1 VRFIV
6 AAYERGPTLIAVFCG
21 NFKFHV
27 QGLKRI
33 AMYDADISQPCR
45 NELAMKDLCRICIAL
60 FCGSTLVSAASIA
73 QSAELQTLTIYAA
86 GTLAVPFRQINT
98 LFEKNNANATAQAQ
112 FGGSVMMAKRI
123 TDLHQDADLLAVA
136 DYNVIPKYMFASPAH
151 AVWYAGF
158 ARNAITFVYT
168 DKSKYAGEINAQNWY
183 KILARPGVEIGRSD
197 PDTDPSGYQTVQML
211 SLAEKFYNAP
221 GLAQSVLAN
230 APLTNVRDTETSLI
244 SALQLGQIDYL
255 AIYRSD
261 ALQHHLKFID
271 LPTKINLSDPAEAS
285 FYKDGVA
292 RTKNGDLFGK
302 PIVYAV
308 TMLNGSKNAT
318 LAQKYLALLL
328 GPEGQAVMKANG
340 FGAFSPPYAVHIEA
354 MPAELKKLVEPWP
367 GS

>member
-1 VRFIV
+1 MKFPSRFAIV
-6 AAYERGPTLIAVFCG
+6 
-21 NFKFHV
+21 
-27 QGLKRI
+27 
-33 AMYDADISQPCR
+33 
-45 NELAMKDLCRICIAL
+45 L
-60 FCGSTLVSAASIA
+60 FCCSVLVSTASTA
-73 QSAELQTLTIYAA
+73 PGTEPRPLTVYAA
-86 GTLAVPFRQINT
+86 GTLAVPFRQIDT
-98 LFEKNNANATAQAQ
+98 QFEKNNANVRVQAQ

-136 DYNVIPKYMFASPAH
+136 DYSVIPKYMFASPAH
-151 AVWYAGF
+151 AAWYAGF

-168 DKSKYAGEINAQNWY
+168 DKSKYANEINAQNWY
-183 KILARPGVEIGRSD
+183 KILARPGVEIGRSN

-211 SLAEKFYNAP
+211 NLAEKFYNAP
-221 GLAQSVLAN
+221 GLEQGVLAN
-230 APLTNVRDTETSLI
+230 APLTNMRDTETSLI

-271 LPTKINLSDPAEAS
+271 LPTKINLSDPAEAA
-285 FYKDGVA
+285 FYKRGVA
-292 RTKNGDLFGK
+292 HTKNGDVSGK

-308 TMLNGSKNAT
+308 TMVDGSNNAA
-318 LAQKYLALLL
+318 LAEKYVALLL
-328 GPEGQAVMKANG
+328 GPDGQAVMKNNG

>member
-1 VRFIV
+1 M
-6 AAYERGPTLIAVFCG
+6 
-21 NFKFHV
+21 KFPSRTCV
-27 QGLKRI
+27 
-33 AMYDADISQPCR
+33 
-45 NELAMKDLCRICIAL
+45 AL
-60 FCGSTLVSAASIA
+60 FCCSTFVLPTSTAQAA
-73 QSAELQTLTIYAA
+73 EPQTLTIYAA
-86 GTLAVPFRQINT
+86 GTLAVPFRQLNM
-98 LFEKNNANATAQAQ
+98 LFEKNNAGIAVQAQ

-136 DYNVIPKYMFASPAH
+136 DYSVIPKYMFGNPAH

-168 DKSKYAGEINAQNWY
+168 DKSKYASEITAQNWY
-183 KILARPGVEIGRSD
+183 KILARPGVEIGRSN

-211 SLAEKFYNAP
+211 NLAERFYNAP
-221 GLAQSVLAN
+221 GLEQSVLAN
-230 APLTNVRDTETSLI
+230 APLANTRDTETSLI

-271 LPTKINLSDPAEAS
+271 LPTKINLSDPAEAG

-292 RTKNGDLFGK
+292 HTKNGDLFGK

-308 TMLNGSKNAT
+308 TMLNGAKNSA
-318 LAQKYLALLL
+318 LAEKYVGLLL
-328 GPEGQAVMKANG
+328 GPEGQAAMKNNG
-340 FGAFSPPYAVHIEA
+340 FSAFSPPYAAHIDA
-354 MPAELKKLVEPWP
+354 MPAELQKLVKPWP